1 MKIEGAILRAQP
13 IDLGGPEVG
22 RVSSSRVFHSSGDES
37 LATRD
42 LPPSQR
48 PMLWR
53 GGLSSLR
60 QQALQNAP
68 TARANTTPPG
78 PDSADSQL
86 AGELEKHFGEL
97 HGFLKEG
104 RLTQASLRQIAAQT
118 LSGE

>member
-13 IDLGGPEVG
+13 IGLGGPEVG
-22 RVSSSRVFHSSGDES
+22 RVSSSRVFHSPGDES
-37 LATRD
+37 FATRE
-42 LPPSQR
+42 LPSQR

-68 TARANTTPPG
+68 TARASTTPPG
-78 PDSADSQL
+78 PSSTDSQL

-104 RLTQASLRQIAAQT
+104 LLTQASLRQIAAQT

>member
-1 MKIEGAILRAQP
+1 MKIEGALLRAQP
-13 IDLGGPEVG
+13 IGVGGPEVG
-22 RVSSSRVFHSSGDES
+22 RVLSPRVFHLPGDEPF
-37 LATRD
+37 ATRD
-42 LPPSQR
+42 LPSQR

-68 TARANTTPPG
+68 TARANTALPG
-78 PDSADSQL
+78 PNSTDSQL

>member
-1 MKIEGAILRAQP
+1 MKIEGALLRAQP
-13 IDLGGPEVG
+13 IGVGGPEVC
-22 RVSSSRVFHSSGDES
+22 RVLSPRVFHSPGDEPF
-37 LATRD
+37 ATRD
-42 LPPSQR
+42 LPSQR
-48 PMLWR
+48 PVLWR

-78 PDSADSQL
+78 PNSTDSQL

>member
-1 MKIEGAILRAQP
+1 MKIEGALLRAQP
-13 IDLGGPEVG
+13 IGVGGPEVG
-22 RVSSSRVFHSSGDES
+22 RVLLPRVFHSPGDEPF
-37 LATRD
+37 ATREV
-42 LPPSQR
+42 PSQQ

-68 TARANTTPPG
+68 TARVNTAPPG
-78 PDSADSQL
+78 PNSTDSQL